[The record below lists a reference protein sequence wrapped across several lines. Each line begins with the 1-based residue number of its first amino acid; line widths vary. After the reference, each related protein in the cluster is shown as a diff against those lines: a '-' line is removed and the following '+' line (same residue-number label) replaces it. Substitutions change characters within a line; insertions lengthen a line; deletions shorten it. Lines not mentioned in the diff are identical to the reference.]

1 MDMQIDVWAVS
12 NLTVVLLSNAILNI
26 TTEVMLKVLA
36 FYSLRHGT
44 LRRRNGDATSAVCR
58 LR

>member
-36 FYSLRHGT
+36 FYSRRHGT
-44 LRRRNGDATSAVCR
+44 LRRGNGDATSAVCT